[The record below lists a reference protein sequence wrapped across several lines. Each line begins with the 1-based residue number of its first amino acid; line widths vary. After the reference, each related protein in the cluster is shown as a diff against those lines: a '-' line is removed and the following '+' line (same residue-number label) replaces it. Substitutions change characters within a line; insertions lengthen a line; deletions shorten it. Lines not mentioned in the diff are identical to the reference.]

1 MRHKSRTTSILAIA
15 AAGPGVVNMEVWI
28 IVGATPIPRVVTEIY
43 SQGV

>member
-28 IVGATPIPRVVTEIY
+28 IVGANTIRRVITEIY